1 MLQHD
6 SPFKLF
12 AQRARDDPPVRRRF
26 WGNAQHRHFPRARQA
41 PRRRAVR
48 QRPFYNEVIIAV
60 NQNSPHTLHAIS
72 RRAFGAFAATATVSA
87 QAPAGQ
93 PLLKPR
99 ALREGDTVA
108 VIMPSTHVPD
118 PDRLALV
125 KPTVEHFGLKL
136 KPGRFLGKR
145 TASFTQSI
153 EERIADLHEAFA
165 DPDVKAVFPIT
176 GGYGTMQI
184 LDRIDY
190 ALIRRNPKIFTG
202 YSDITAMHLAFY
214 KLAGLVTLHSPIV
227 LSAFTKY
234 SQTLFR
240 KALFEA
246 KPIGEIANPPEAN
259 PLRPQHPWRTVRPG
273 KVRAPI
279 VGGNLTLVAH
289 TMGTPYEIDTR
300 GKILFIEDVGEDTYA
315 IDRML
320 IQLHLGGKLEQAAG
334 IVWGEC
340 NDCGPGT
347 CRNSSASPFTLG
359 ETVDN
364 IFARLKTPVLAG
376 LTIGHTADQATLPLG
391 VMATLDAAA
400 GTLTLEEPA
409 TTA

>member
-1 MLQHD
+1 M
-6 SPFKLF
+6 
-12 AQRARDDPPVRRRF
+12 
-26 WGNAQHRHFPRARQA
+26 
-41 PRRRAVR
+41 
-48 QRPFYNEVIIAV
+48 
-60 NQNSPHTLHAIS
+60 NQNSPHSIHAIS
-72 RRAFGAFAATATVSA
+72 RRALGAFAAASAASA

-93 PLLKPR
+93 ALLKPR
-99 ALREGDTVA
+99 ALSQGDTVA

-118 PDRLALV
+118 PDRLANV
-125 KPTVEHFGLKL
+125 KPTIEHFGLKL

-145 TASFTQSI
+145 TAAFTQSI
-153 EERIADLHEAFA
+153 DERIADLHEAFS
-165 DPDVKAVFPIT
+165 DPAVKAVLPIG

-184 LDRIDY
+184 LERIDY

-202 YSDITAMHLAFY
+202 YSDITAMHLAFQ
-214 KLAGLVTLHSPIV
+214 KFAGLVTFHSPVV
-227 LSAFTKY
+227 LSPFTKY

-246 KPIGEIANPPEAN
+246 KPIGEVANPPEAN
-259 PLRPQHPWRTVRPG
+259 PLRPQHPWRAVRPG

-300 GKILFIEDVGEDTYA
+300 GKIFFIEDVGEDTYA

-340 NDCGPGT
+340 NDCGPGA
-347 CRNSSASPFTLG
+347 CRTSSASPFTLG

-391 VMATLDAAA
+391 VMATLDATA